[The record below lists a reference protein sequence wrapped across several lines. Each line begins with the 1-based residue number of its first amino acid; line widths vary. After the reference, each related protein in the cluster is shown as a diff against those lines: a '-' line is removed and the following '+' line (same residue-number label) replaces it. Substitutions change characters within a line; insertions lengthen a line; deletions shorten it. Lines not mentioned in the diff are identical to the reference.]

1 MLNSEQNINSKEVF
15 KAGSK
20 SFSLAARFFPQELE
34 EGATHIYHWC
44 RHCDDVIDDG
54 VGDKTLLLEELQE
67 ETIKVWNPQESKLGP
82 PFASLRKA
90 VERHKIPSFYALELL
105 EGMKMDVTNYQY
117 RTYRE
122 LKLYC
127 YRVAGTVGLMMTHAM
142 GIYDQKALKMAASM
156 GIGMQLTNIA
166 RDIKEDYSLQ
176 RIYIPQEWLLEKNI
190 SDSDLMSKK
199 HRGDL
204 LVIQKRLISEAEKYY
219 HEGKQGLIYLPWRA
233 ALAVHIA
240 HLFYREIGRKILSR
254 GEESLES
261 RTVVSLPRKLS
272 LVVQGFWETLLTLPI
287 RLKSDRKKVVIDK
300 IWSQV

>member
-1 MLNSEQNINSKEVF
+1 MLSREQTIHSKEVF

-44 RHCDDVIDDG
+44 RHCDDVIDEG
-54 VGDKTLLLEELQE
+54 IGDKTLLLEELQE
-67 ETIKVWNPQESKLGP
+67 ETIKVWNPQETDLSP
-82 PFASLRKA
+82 PFASLRRA
-90 VERHKIPSFYALELL
+90 VERHNIPSYYALELL
-105 EGMKMDVTNYQY
+105 EGMKMDVTHYQY

-142 GIYDQKALKMAASM
+142 GIFDQKALKMAASM

-176 RIYIPQEWLLEKNI
+176 RIYLPKEWLKEKGI
-190 SDSDLMSKK
+190 TDSELMSVK
-199 HRGDL
+199 HREDL
-204 LVIQKRLISEAEKYY
+204 LMIQKKLISEAEKYY

-240 HLFYREIGRKILSR
+240 HLFYREIGRKILR
-254 GEESLES
+254 NGERSLER
-261 RTVVSLPRKLS
+261 RTVISFPRKLM
-272 LVVQGFWETLLTLPI
+272 LVTRGLWDTLFSIPV
-287 RLKSDRKKVVIDK
+287 RLRSERTKVVIDK